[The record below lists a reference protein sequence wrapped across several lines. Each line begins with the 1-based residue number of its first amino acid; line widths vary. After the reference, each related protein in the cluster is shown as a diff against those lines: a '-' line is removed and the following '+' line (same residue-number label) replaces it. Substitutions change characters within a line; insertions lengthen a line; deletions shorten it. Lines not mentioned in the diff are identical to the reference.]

1 MTIIIVIIILL
12 LIVAACLF
20 PKQVSG
26 LFNWL
31 KYRETSKPQLMT
43 REQMETLLRK
53 LMDETKRLDR
63 ENAILKQRFD
73 SIVNSLNTIKKEYDT
88 YFERLYKNVT
98 TTNSQHKQMIAMAMQ
113 DIESLRSQISSHIL
127 QSASVA
133 DSASDC
139 VASPAYPEIKYARFL
154 DMDLNGF
161 RESEL
166 SSTAADSIFEI
177 IMESHDSASFH
188 LVTDES
194 MRRQLF
200 SMLNHVV
207 SPACDIIVESTS
219 PERIVDNTDGLLI
232 KDGDIWTIRKKASVK
247 LI

>member
-1 MTIIIVIIILL
+1 MIIIIVIIILF

-20 PKQVSG
+20 PKQVSA
-26 LFNWL
+26 LLNWL
-31 KYRETSKPQLMT
+31 KCIETGKPQQMT

-53 LMDETKRLDR
+53 LMAETKRLDS
-63 ENAILKQRFD
+63 ENVILKQSFD

-98 TTNSQHKQMIAMAMQ
+98 TANSQHKQMMAIAMQ
-113 DIESLRSQISSHIL
+113 DIESLRSEIFSSVP

-166 SSTAADSIFEI
+166 SSTVADSIFEI
-177 IMESHDSASFH
+177 ILESHDSASFH

-207 SPACDIIVESTS
+207 SPACDIIVDAPS
-219 PERIVDNTDGLLI
+219 PERIVDIADGLLV
-232 KDGDIWTIRKKASVK
+232 KNGDIWTISKKASVK